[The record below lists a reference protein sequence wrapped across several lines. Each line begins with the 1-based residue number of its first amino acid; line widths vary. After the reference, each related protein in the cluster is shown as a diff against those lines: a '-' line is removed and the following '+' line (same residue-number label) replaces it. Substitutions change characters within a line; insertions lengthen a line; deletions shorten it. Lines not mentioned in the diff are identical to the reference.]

1 MEIQSNSRQVPKI
14 KEIVAEKYY
23 SDVLYSHLQVVSS
36 RDETTGERYF
46 PKSIA
51 NFSCLGETLNLTRQ
65 TVSKRFKK
73 LEELG
78 LISYNEEQKI
88 YILTRL
94 TQKEAF
100 LVPHETL
107 RKLVN
112 GLNENSITI
121 YVYLLN
127 RYIANNESRYQFSL
141 TGLKD
146 LCGLGTKTANNNY
159 IITDILDILA
169 RLGLIEYEIIT
180 EREEG
185 QFTTKYYLTYATS
198 TLPDIKC

>member
-23 SDVLYSHLQVVSS
+23 SDILYSHLQVISS
-36 RDETTGERYF
+36 RNKEGERFF
-46 PKSIA
+46 PKSVA
-51 NFSCLGETLNLTRQ
+51 NFSNLGDTLNLTRQ
-65 TVSKRFKK
+65 TISKRFKK

-78 LISYNEEQKI
+78 LITFDEEKKI

-94 TQKEAF
+94 TPKEAF

-112 GLNENSITI
+112 GLSENSITV
-121 YVYLLN
+121 YVYLIN

-141 TGLKD
+141 IGLKD

-169 RLGLIEYEIIT
+169 RLGLIEYEVIT

-185 QFTTKYYLTYATS
+185 QFTTKYFLTYATA
-198 TLPDIKC
+198 TLPE

>member
-23 SDVLYSHLQVVSS
+23 SDILYSHLQVISS
-36 RDETTGERYF
+36 RNEEGERFF
-46 PKSIA
+46 PKSVA
-51 NFSCLGETLNLTRQ
+51 NFSNLGDTLNLTRQ
-65 TVSKRFKK
+65 TISKRFKK

-78 LISYNEEQKI
+78 LITFDEEKKI

-94 TQKEAF
+94 TPKEAF

-112 GLNENSITI
+112 GLSENSITI
-121 YVYLLN
+121 YVYLIN

-169 RLGLIEYEIIT
+169 RLGLIEYEVIT

-185 QFTTKYYLTYATS
+185 QFTTKYFLTYATA
-198 TLPDIKC
+198 TLPE